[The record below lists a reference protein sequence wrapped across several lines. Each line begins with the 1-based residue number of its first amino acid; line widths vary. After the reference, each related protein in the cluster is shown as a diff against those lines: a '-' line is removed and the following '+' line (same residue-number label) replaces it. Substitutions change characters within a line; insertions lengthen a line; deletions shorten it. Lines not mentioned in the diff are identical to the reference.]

1 MPYHVV
7 KQGETLM
14 AIAAKSGLESWKA
27 IHDAPENAELT
38 KVRPDPGVLRA
49 GDRWFVPSRELKHK
63 PAAVDDKHPFTIKRP
78 KGYVRIA
85 VRDADGAPLAGTYLL
100 SAGGKSASG
109 AIPADGLLKLT
120 VPVDTTSGSLVVTFA
135 DGTTETWNLRI
146 GHLDPLAEI
155 SGVQARLNNL
165 GFVCGEPTGTV
176 NDATTHAVKA
186 FQARVG
192 LEPTGTIDDALREKL
207 AAYYDAMA
215 DERTLDA
222 PPAADDDASGGEA
235 AAQ

>member
-14 AIAAKSGLESWKA
+14 AIAAKNGLESWKA
-27 IHDAPENAELT
+27 IHDAPENAEL
-38 KVRPDPGVLRA
+38 KKSRPQPGALKA

-63 PAAVDDKHPFTIKRP
+63 PAAVDAKHPFKVSRP
-78 KGYVRIA
+78 KAFLRLA
-85 VRDADGAPLAGTYLL
+85 VRDADGAPLAGKYQL

-109 AIPADGLLKLT
+109 DVPADGLITLA

-135 DGTTETWNLRI
+135 DGTTETWNLHI
-146 GHLDPLAEI
+146 GHLDPVAEI
-155 SGVQARLNNL
+155 SGVQGRLDNL
-165 GFVCGEPTGTV
+165 GFPCKATGTI
-176 NDATTHAVKA
+176 DEATTNAVKA

-192 LEPTGTIDDALREKL
+192 LDVTGTIDDALREKL
-207 AAYYDAMA
+207 EAYYDVAA

-222 PPAADDDASGGEA
+222 PPADDKDASSAEA
-235 AAQ
+235 TTA